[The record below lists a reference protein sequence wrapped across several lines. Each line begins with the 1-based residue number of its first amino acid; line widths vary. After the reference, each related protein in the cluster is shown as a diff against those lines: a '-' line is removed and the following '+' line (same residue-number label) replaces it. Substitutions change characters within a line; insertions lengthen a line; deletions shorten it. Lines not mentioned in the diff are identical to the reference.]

1 MHILIIEDEQPAA
14 DRLKKLLSE
23 VIPDGII
30 DGVLVSIQST
40 VKWVKENPLPDLI
53 LMDINLADGPSFEIF
68 NQVEITTPVIFITAF
83 DQYALEAFKVNSV
96 DYILKP
102 VKKEELERAVNK
114 FKTLGSYN
122 ALQLQALI
130 KQLNASNRDF
140 QKRIVIRYGDTI
152 KMVEIETI
160 AYFYTEDKI
169 NYLITKD
176 NLRYPV
182 DHNMDELERIL
193 DPRQFFRINRQFI
206 ININAIQKML
216 AWSKSRV
223 KVVLKPETTHD
234 TIVSSERSPFFKDW
248 LIGGSQV

>member
-30 DGVLVSIQST
+30 DAVLVSIQST

-114 FKTLGSYN
+114 FRTLGSYN

-248 LIGGSQV
+248 LIGGS

>member
-30 DGVLVSIQST
+30 DAVLVSIQST

-114 FKTLGSYN
+114 FRTLGSYN

-160 AYFYTEDKI
+160 AYFCTEDKI

-248 LIGGSQV
+248 LIGGS